1 MRKKLWLFAGFMA
14 MMFASCGTNYIVTA
28 NYDVCYPDGTKTY
41 TKSVGVKSYGD
52 VNVVCHSLFGTNYI
66 SVVKCDNPVAGKDA
80 IKLQH
85 IEATTAPMRLNSFSV
100 TNPKG
105 RKVARSSS
113 DDMY

>member
-1 MRKKLWLFAGFMA
+1 MA

-41 TKSVGVKSYGD
+41 TKSVDVKNSYGVID
-52 VNVVCHSLFGTNYI
+52 VIAHSVGGTNYI
-66 SVVKCDNPVAGKDA
+66 SITKFDSPMTGKDA

-105 RKVARSSS
+105 KKVARSSY
-113 DDMY
+113 DDMCCRLMATR